1 MLKRNKKLIFFAG
14 ALLML
19 TLVVSACGGKQYPE
33 KEVTFVCPWSP
44 GGSSDLIVRTM
55 SKIASKDFP
64 KPFVVVNRDGANGM
78 IATTEL
84 SKTKPDG
91 YTISLGTTGLFTTTP
106 ITQKNVTYKMEQF
119 DFLVGLT
126 NEPIV
131 ISVPAGSPYKTLDDL
146 IRDAKEKN
154 FTIRYANSGIGGVP
168 QLALA
173 YLFQLSGVKS
183 EPIPF
188 KGSAPAI
195 TAALGNHVEALACH
209 PGEVLPHAKA
219 GKLVPLAISSLQRF
233 SALPD
238 VPTMKEK
245 GYDVDLGVKKFIFAP
260 KGMPDDAKKLLVEKL
275 TKAANDPEFQKT
287 MTDAGLMVDI
297 LNGKQLEDY
306 IKTQY
311 PIMKKL
317 IESMSKK

>member
-1 MLKRNKKLIFFAG
+1 MSNRNKKLVLLTAVLLLV
-14 ALLML
+14 AL
-19 TLVVSACGGKQYPE
+19 VISACGGKQYPE
-33 KEVTFVCPWSP
+33 KEVTFICPWSP

-55 SKIASKDFP
+55 SKVVAKDFP
-64 KPFVVVNRDGANGM
+64 KPLVVVNRDGANGM

-84 SKTKPDG
+84 SKAKADG
-91 YTISLGTTGLFTTTP
+91 YTISLGTSGLFTTSQ
-106 ITQKNVTYKMEQF
+106 ITQKNVQYKIEQF

-131 ISVPAGSPYKTLDDL
+131 ISVPASSPYKTLDDL
-146 IRDAKEKN
+146 IKDAKAKN
-154 FTIRYANSGIGGVP
+154 LTIRYANSGIGGIP

-188 KGSAPAI
+188 KGGAPAI
-195 TAALGNHVEALACH
+195 AAALGNHVEALACH

-219 GKLVPLAISSLQRF
+219 GKLKPLAISSLQRF
-233 SALPD
+233 PALPD

-245 GYDVDLGVKKFIFAP
+245 GFDIDLGVKKYIFAP

-275 TKAANDPEFQKT
+275 TKAAKDPEFQKT
-287 MTDAGLMVDI
+287 MTDAGLMIDI
-297 LNGKQLEDY
+297 LDGKQVEDY
-306 IKTQY
+306 MKAQY

-317 IESMSKK
+317 IDSMPKK